1 MNSTLLETIRRR
13 IDENHYL
20 IKSHVIIHALKEGF
34 ERAHV
39 IQAVLR
45 GTIIE
50 DYADEKRA
58 LLCRRVRL
66 SSDVEVYLH
75 VVCEYSD
82 PVFVEFV
89 TAYIP
94 DERDWESPPFR
105 RRRAKK

>member
-1 MNSTLLETIRRR
+1 MNSTVLETIRRR
-13 IDENHYL
+13 VDENHYL

-58 LLCRRVRL
+58 LLCGRATL

-105 RRRAKK
+105 RRRAEK